1 MKYESNKG
9 EGKLPFKTWAGV
21 EVRVRMRMRELSG
34 KRKRES
40 YLDSIR
46 EMGEEAR
53 GSSTESRL
61 QTLHRTDTKIKGII
75 RHS

>member
-9 EGKLPFKTWAGV
+9 EGKLPYKTWAGV

-40 YLDSIR
+40 YHDTMR
-46 EMGEEAR
+46 EMGEETR

-61 QTLHRTDTKIKGII
+61 QTLHITDTKIKGII

>member
-40 YLDSIR
+40 YHDSMR
-46 EMGEEAR
+46 EMGEEA
-53 GSSTESRL
+53 
-61 QTLHRTDTKIKGII
+61 
-75 RHS
+75 

>member
-1 MKYESNKG
+1 MKYKSNKG

-21 EVRVRMRMRELSG
+21 EVRVRMRMRQLSG

-40 YLDSIR
+40 YHDIMG